1 MEVVMININRDL
13 PRSAHR
19 NLSATSKLHII
30 YDLYNYLRFPENWGW
45 TQKFAQN
52 VLKSLRSAVVKL
64 LLQCCTVQF
73 WARSRTWIFAA
84 LRVCLMHIHTP
95 ACEACKLA
103 FKLFSC
109 NLETCRDRFSR
120 TFFSFLALRSS
131 NICNT
136 CKKSIFFTFRRSILM
151 GHKTLLT
158 YVDFTVVLPRKI
170 FFCCTSAN
178 SCVTELEDKTKSDH
192 DQNGDIRHDPAS
204 ASSSS
209 PSGSKKWRQD
219 WRGWWAWNHHHY
231 KSVAWVGF
239 SLA

>member
-1 MEVVMININRDL
+1 
-13 PRSAHR
+13 
-19 NLSATSKLHII
+19 
-30 YDLYNYLRFPENWGW
+30 
-45 TQKFAQN
+45 
-52 VLKSLRSAVVKL
+52 
-64 LLQCCTVQF
+64 
-73 WARSRTWIFAA
+73 
-84 LRVCLMHIHTP
+84 MHIHTP

-136 CKKSIFFTFRRSILM
+136 CKKSIFFTLRWSILM

-239 SLA
+239 SLASLRGRKKIISINSSRFMRTKLVCSVFSNAHERREMIFQVHHYSANSP